1 MLRRF
6 LALEQPP
13 QIESEE
19 LDDNYD
25 DEDNDG
31 DDEGDDEE
39 DGMSYS
45 NSNSNRR
52 RGYSAVIDRGARQ
65 RSIGRH
71 SHGRVKKDNLRL
83 RRLLD
88 ELVNEVGGRCTSR
101 LA

>member
-45 NSNSNRR
+45 NSNSNR